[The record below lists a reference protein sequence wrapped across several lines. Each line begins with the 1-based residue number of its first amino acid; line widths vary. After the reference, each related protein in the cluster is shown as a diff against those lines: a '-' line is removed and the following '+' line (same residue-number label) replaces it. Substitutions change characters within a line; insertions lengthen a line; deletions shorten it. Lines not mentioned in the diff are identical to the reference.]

1 MKRSKECDC
10 ERQAASEK
18 EEGHDVKTICTCTP
32 TFIDTDGC
40 PTHGHVSEEKFE
52 RVCDICGQ
60 AYIGTRHE
68 CQPVAIVPSDPDDPR
83 FDGVVVEREAS
94 GGALREELKQ
104 VIGSRLGEKEEGY
117 EMKNQCTV
125 ILTKEGDRCPLEA
138 GHAEP
143 HQLDLTLPPKRR
155 LAMAI
160 TSELLALDFIR
171 EQDVSGVIF
180 AIEKELER

>member
-1 MKRSKECDC
+1 MTGLFAASKVNSIPASQILSKQLTRKC

-18 EEGHDVKTICTCTP
+18 EERHDVKTICTCTP

-94 GGALREELKQ
+94 GGALREELK
-104 VIGSRLGEKEEGY
+104 
-117 EMKNQCTV
+117 
-125 ILTKEGDRCPLEA
+125 
-138 GHAEP
+138 
-143 HQLDLTLPPKRR
+143 
-155 LAMAI
+155 
-160 TSELLALDFIR
+160 
-171 EQDVSGVIF
+171 
-180 AIEKELER
+180 